1 MGVKGEKV
9 EPISC
14 RVHVGLNTLLKLIV
28 CSVSSIVVPAPCR
41 LISHQPTRRNQVCLA
56 LRSSVDIFLHL
67 STRCRAPT
75 SSALHTLPIL
85 TTRSTVSATFPVRL
99 PCIRIVG
106 DVNLF
111 LPFIHVTFHNPLCL
125 PFTHCTNATLFK
137 ALFMRR
143 VL

>member
-1 MGVKGEKV
+1 MKAEKV
-9 EPISC
+9 EPTSC
-14 RVHVGLNTLLKLIV
+14 RVHVGLNTLLKLIF
-28 CSVSSIVVPAPCR
+28 CSVSSIVVPAPCP
-41 LISHQPTRRNQVCLA
+41 LISHPPTRVQACLA

-67 STRCRAPT
+67 STKCRAPT

-111 LPFIHVTFHNPLCL
+111 FPFIHVTFHNPLCL